1 MHTENAAGEMH
12 MKMTWAVIGSLLINM
27 MLGLAIAALFS
38 VSPPA
43 QASALQGCSGAHPEV
58 HAGHSPAAPSRALS
72 RHDGYLTAARMGWA
86 I

>member
-1 MHTENAAGEMH
+1 
-12 MKMTWAVIGSLLINM
+12 MKMTWAVIGSLLINV
-27 MLGLAIAALFS
+27 MLGLAIAAVFS

-43 QASALQGCSGAHPEV
+43 QASEPQGCAHAAV
-58 HAGHSPAAPSRALS
+58 QAGHNPAEPGRAPAAPGRAVS